1 MKIVKHYWFV
11 AIALITMISFSSCE
25 SDEERGF
32 DISGLYGKTW
42 WGDMGFEDRYGE
54 PLYSYITFTSG
65 AFTDHGVGTEER
77 CYYVTIMMNF
87 IGYISLTGK
96 FKTVGCIYIIQM
108 VIHL

>member
-65 AFTDHGVGTEER
+65 AFTDHGVGTEEP
-77 CYYVTIMMNF
+77 VTIMMNF

>member
-65 AFTDHGVGTEER
+65 AFTDHGAGTEER
-77 CYYVTIMMNF
+77 CYYNDELYRVL
-87 IGYISLTGK
+87 SLTGK

>member
-77 CYYVTIMMNF
+77 CYHNDEL
-87 IGYISLTGK
+87 ISLTGK

>member
-65 AFTDHGVGTEER
+65 AFTVR
-77 CYYVTIMMNF
+77 KNAVTIMMNF

>member
-77 CYYVTIMMNF
+77 CYYNDELYR
-87 IGYISLTGK
+87 YISLTGK